1 MFENTILD
9 YSVVGSSFHFL
20 QRKSS
25 FLLAANLSLYI
36 LAHMI
41 VKARWRIPFVLTKN
55 INAAKF
61 RFIFF
66 SKAYCIFL
74 IRLAILLIVFVTEI
88 DYCFLFFQQKKP
100 EQAQ

>member
-1 MFENTILD
+1 
-9 YSVVGSSFHFL
+9 
-20 QRKSS
+20 
-25 FLLAANLSLYI
+25 
-36 LAHMI
+36 MI

-55 INAAKF
+55 INATKF

-88 DYCFLFFQQKKP
+88 DYFTYSFNKKTLNKP
-100 EQAQ
+100 NKLIRF